1 MSVNLPPILPGHA
14 SFTCGLGITEEPE
27 QNRAGSSSGVL
38 RDTGK
43 NGLHVESAHSR
54 LCGPWEAEAGPVSPL
69 MSLRERE
76 AITKRLRLPQAKVW
90 GGTRKRPM
98 PSLVAQ
104 VDTHTRNEERTSAS
118 ERGEDVGHRA
128 KRSVAGPSV
137 RPGSGDLWEVLGL
150 DVDLSGHGASGF
162 GGRGWESQA
171 PRCPQGSA
179 RQSAGPANADGFG
192 QITGESGPRAVRN

>member
-1 MSVNLPPILPGHA
+1 
-14 SFTCGLGITEEPE
+14 
-27 QNRAGSSSGVL
+27 
-38 RDTGK
+38 
-43 NGLHVESAHSR
+43 
-54 LCGPWEAEAGPVSPL
+54 
-69 MSLRERE
+69 
-76 AITKRLRLPQAKVW
+76 
-90 GGTRKRPM
+90 M

-192 QITGESGPRAVRN
+192 QITGESGPRAVRNRLRLPRSPPGSGLPRSQRGRSFGRPGRLLFCSPGRPQPEPLGFCSLPSSWHRCLKLFHFKPMVAKQESLVGRTLSGVHL